1 MSDDQA
7 SAPPV
12 VSAHPCAALNISRAP
27 PCRVEFNAEQATAP
41 MPDNQFPCDLA
52 TAAQHRPLHSLTKLG
67 AQAVTAIHFI
77 SGLPR
82 SGSTL
87 LAALLRQNPRFEAG
101 MSGPLAGLFDALLAQ
116 MSARNEFSVFLDDAK
131 RERLLRGLFDSFY
144 ADCTAEVVFDTNRGW
159 CARMPA
165 IAQLFPGAKVIAC
178 VRELPWVIDSI
189 ERLVQR
195 NVFSPS
201 AMFDYSPGGT
211 VYTRASQ
218 VAGQEGMV
226 GGPYD
231 ALKQACYGAQR
242 DNLLLVQYET
252 LSTDPA
258 RVLAA
263 IYDFIG
269 EPAFP
274 HDFDNVDY
282 DVTEFDRR
290 AGTPGL
296 HTVRGQ
302 VQALPRDTVLPPDLF
317 GRFVNDAFW
326 TDPSKMPDNLR
337 VV

>member
-1 MSDDQA
+1 M
-7 SAPPV
+7 
-12 VSAHPCAALNISRAP
+12 AL
-27 PCRVEFNAEQATAP
+27 
-41 MPDNQFPCDLA
+41 
-52 TAAQHRPLHSLTKLG
+52 
-67 AQAVTAIHFI
+67 HFI

-87 LAALLRQNPRFEAG
+87 LSALLRQNPRFEAG
-101 MSGPLAGLFDALLAQ
+101 MSGPVSGLFDALIAQ

-131 RERLLRGLFDSFY
+131 RERILRG
-144 ADCTAEVVFDTNRGW
+144 VFDNYYSDCPSEVIFDTSRAW

-165 IAQLFPGAKVIAC
+165 IAQLFPEAKVIAC

-201 AMFDYSPGGT
+201 SMFDFNPGGT
-211 VYTRASQ
+211 VYTRASS
-218 VAGQEGMV
+218 VAGQDGMV

-231 ALKQACYGAQR
+231 ALKQACYGGQR
-242 DNLLLVQYET
+242 DRLMLVQYET

-258 RVLAA
+258 KVLAA

-269 EPAFP
+269 EPGFD
-274 HDFDNVDY
+274 HDFGRVDY
-282 DVTEFDRR
+282 DVTEFDER

-296 HTVRGQ
+296 HTVRGE
-302 VQALPRDTVLPPDLF
+302 VKAVPRDTVLPPDLF
-317 GRFVNDAFW
+317 NRFVNDAFW
-326 TDPSKMPDNLR
+326 RDPGNVPGDLR